1 MPSNVHSEEEWA
13 RLQPHITK
21 LYSDEAKSLKE
32 VMEAMERG
40 YDFHATPRM
49 YKHRLQKWGL
59 DKKYKEKEVIHMSLL
74 KKQREALG
82 KRSIFFVRGKEVD
95 WEQIEKYLHRRPDL
109 KTKIRAGMLKMSS
122 DSFDIVCRSPSPD
135 PILHASNTLQ
145 YTDELLRLLDGY
157 YVSSL
162 SECPS
167 GKRVNKV
174 RDYAAAIRCFRRLDQ
189 ARTMILANMLE
200 PGFLALNK
208 SLDDLK
214 FVVRDQDATLIF
226 YLCDVVTIFD
236 QRHSPLVVELL
247 RHTYGILQITFG
259 ESHPLV
265 WLLRRLIL
273 LPEIDR
279 YEVIATVVKA
289 AVDKFERPGVDD
301 RVIERL
307 KCHYFLLLDHMAS
320 KGIKTTASFPEM
332 DATSMDAVSVAYLGR
347 FADRLVHSCKFE
359 EAERKSDLMLP
370 WLQNTANRQ
379 HAAWPDL
386 QLFYLHVKAHGA
398 FTRGDNKV
406 GEAWLATVDQ
416 HAGRYFPNM

>member
-1 MPSNVHSEEEWA
+1 MSANVHTEEEWA
-13 RLQPHITK
+13 RLQPHIKK

-32 VMEAMERG
+32 VMEVMERVH
-40 YDFHATPRM
+40 DFYATPRM

-59 DKKYKEKEVIHMSLL
+59 EKKYKEKEVVYMSLL
-74 KKQREALG
+74 KQQRAAHG
-82 KRSIFFVRGKEVD
+82 KRSVFFIRGKEVD
-95 WEQIEKYLHRRPDL
+95 WGQIEKYLNRRPDL
-109 KTKIRAGMLKMSS
+109 QTKIKAGMLRMSS

-135 PILHASNTLQ
+135 PILHASDTLQ

-157 YVSSL
+157 YASSL
-162 SECPS
+162 NETRS
-167 GKRVNKV
+167 GNCTDQV
-174 RDYAAAIRCFRRLDQ
+174 RDLSAAIRCFRRLDQ

-236 QRHSPLVVELL
+236 QRHTLLVVELL
-247 RHTYGILQITFG
+247 RHTYGILLITFG

-265 WLLRRLIL
+265 WLLRRLIRL
-273 LPEIDR
+273 SENDR

-289 AVDKFERPGVDD
+289 AVDKSEHLDVDG
-301 RVIERL
+301 RVVERL

-320 KGIKTTASFPEM
+320 KGIKTTASFPEL
-332 DATSMDAVSVAYLGR
+332 DAASMDAVSVAYLGR
-347 FADRLVHSCKFE
+347 FADRLVHNCEFE
-359 EAERKSDLMLP
+359 DAERKSDLMLP
-370 WLQNTANRQ
+370 WLENAANRQ
-379 HAAWPDL
+379 HPAWPDL
-386 QLFYLHVKAHGA
+386 QLFHLHVKAHGA
-398 FTRGDNKV
+398 FTRGDYKV
-406 GEAWLATVDQ
+406 GEAWLASVEQ